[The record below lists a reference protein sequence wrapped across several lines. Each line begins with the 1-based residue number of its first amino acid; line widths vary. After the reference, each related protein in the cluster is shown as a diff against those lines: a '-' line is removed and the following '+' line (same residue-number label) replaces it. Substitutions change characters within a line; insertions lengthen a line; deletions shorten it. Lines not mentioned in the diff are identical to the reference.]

1 MQGGRSASAVE
12 AAKEAAANVGASAWA
27 GKEKTKAVVEATV
40 DKARAPDTAARDAAD
55 ARKADPHPRGQGHQ
69 APRHARQRRRL
80 PPVLP
85 RRRAAAPAQAQPVGV
100 GGRAIDS
107 SAAPAPAHT
116 AAGAGVS
123 TAASR
128 RPAPSP
134 ERGVPWAARRRPR
147 GETEAPSTRPAAA
160 TWRDMQAACRWPLQ
174 RAPAPAIRR
183 RMSERMELCLP

>member
-55 ARKADPHPRGQGHQ
+55 ARKADRIREVE
-69 APRHARQRRRL
+69 ATKRHAMRAN
-80 PPVLP
+80 
-85 RRRAAAPAQAQPVGV
+85 AAAYHPSSPAAAPPPPAQAQPVGV

-116 AAGAGVS
+116 AAGAGVVNS
-123 TAASR
+123 GV
-128 RPAPSP
+128 APP
-134 ERGVPWAARRRPR
+134 GAIA
-147 GETEAPSTRPAAA
+147 GAGGALGRPAAA
-160 TWRDMQAACRWPLQ
+160 AGGDGSAVDAPGGGDVEGHAGGVPVAATEGAGAGYP
-174 RAPAPAIRR
+174 PAHV
-183 RMSERMELCLP
+183 